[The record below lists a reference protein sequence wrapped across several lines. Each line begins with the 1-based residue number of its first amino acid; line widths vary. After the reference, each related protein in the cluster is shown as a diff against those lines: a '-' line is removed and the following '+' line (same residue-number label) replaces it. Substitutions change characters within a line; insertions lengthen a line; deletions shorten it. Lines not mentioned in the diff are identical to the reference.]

1 MIQLTFVKNFKPK
14 STPFIITLITL
25 YPLITLITLSFISG
39 YGHLE
44 IPESSFE
51 YLQMILGGQ
60 GILLGWY
67 N

>member
-1 MIQLTFVKNFKPK
+1 MIQLTFVKNLKPK

-25 YPLITLITLSFISG
+25 IILSFISG

-44 IPESSFE
+44 IPESSFQ

>member
-1 MIQLTFVKNFKPK
+1 MIQLTFVKNLKPK
-14 STPFIITLITL
+14 STPFI
-25 YPLITLITLSFISG
+25 ITLITLSFISG